1 MSIEKCQIGYVCGE
15 PCAGPVSHGAHPVLV
30 AGADRSVAWGR
41 TTVVASRTKYKAESK
56 FWSDA
61 KWVLGSAPIVI
72 LAIAWFI
79 GAI

>member
-1 MSIEKCQIGYVCGE
+1 MSTKKCQIGYYCGE
-15 PCAGPVSHGAHPVLV
+15 PCAGPVSQAAQLVLI
-30 AGADRSVAWGR
+30 AGADRSVALGR
-41 TTVVASRTKYKAESK
+41 TTVGASRTKYKAESK